1 MTIHGQLSD
10 SRPLRGRL
18 DTRPRLSRRDSAGD
32 ILHILLLFT
41 SFAML
46 DRVTRALARIDETF
60 LQSPILVGGAI
71 RSNPWMWSAGVAA
84 LAAIGARWPQRV
96 FGNWSTLDNGRVLRS
111 LAVALL
117 AFLTWVGGLYEF
129 NYLSGELHLLD
140 RLLLLGL
147 AVASF
152 YRPIFLTPFVVQ
164 SRVITAQFIEP
175 FGSTSA
181 RNMDDLLVFALLAI
195 AAAHLLFALIGRR
208 ETAPVLLVI
217 GAAIATHYF
226 VPGRTKLTT
235 DWMATT
241 ELANL
246 PLSSYTAGFLG
257 HGDGAWARRAS
268 NVIRSIGWPVLA
280 GTLLIELGSA
290 LAVTHPKLMR
300 LWLIGPILFHTA
312 LFALTGFWFLG
323 WLILEIGVLI
333 ILLRPELRE
342 WVAQNAT
349 PARAGIA
356 LFVVV
361 AGGSFLFHPHNLTW
375 YDSPVSYGYRME
387 ARGESGVVYQVP
399 ISAFAPFVQDLS
411 FMRIKLGPTDPAS
424 EGYGYVVSQDHYR
437 ALQAAD
443 SFEEVRALEGV
454 VEVSR
459 LAPGRDF
466 MLRFME
472 HANNGPQGAWESLS
486 PPDYFWTSS
495 PDPQFDFQEPIE
507 TLNVL
512 LVTSIHNTGDPLYE
526 TRPIMTVELADS
538 GHPVVTNP

>member
-1 MTIHGQLSD
+1 VTIDGLLAD
-10 SRPLRGRL
+10 SRPLRGGL
-18 DTRPRLSRRDSAGD
+18 DTPPWLSRRDSAGD
-32 ILHILLLFT
+32 ILHILLLFAT
-41 SFAML
+41 FAVL
-46 DRVTRALARIDETF
+46 DRVTRALASIDDTF
-60 LQSPILVGGAI
+60 LEGPTLVGGAI
-71 RSNPWMWSAGVAA
+71 RSNPWMWAAGAAA
-84 LAAIGARWPQRV
+84 LAAIGTRWPRRF
-96 FGNWSTLDNGRVLRS
+96 FGNWSTLEKGRVLRS

-117 AFLTWVGGLYEF
+117 AFLTWVGVLYEF
-129 NYLSGELHLLD
+129 NFLLGELHLID
-140 RLLLLGL
+140 RMLLFGL

-152 YRPIFLTPFVVQ
+152 CRPIFLTLFVIQ
-164 SRVITAQFIEP
+164 SRVITTQFIEP

-195 AAAHLLFALIGRR
+195 AAAHILFVFIDRR
-208 ETAPVLLVI
+208 ETAPVLLVVS
-217 GAAIATHYF
+217 AAIATHYF

-235 DWMATT
+235 DWITIN
-241 ELANL
+241 ELSNL

-257 HGDGAWARRAS
+257 HGDGAWARSAS
-268 NVIRSIGWPVLA
+268 NVIRSIGWPALA
-280 GTLLIELGSA
+280 GTLLVEMGS
-290 LAVTHPKLMR
+290 LVAVVHPKLMR

-333 ILLRPELRE
+333 ILFKPELRE

-361 AGGSFLFHPHNLTW
+361 AGGSFLFHPHPLTW

-411 FMRIKLGPTDPAS
+411 FMRAKLGLTEPAS
-424 EGYGYVVSQDHYR
+424 GGYGYVVSQDEYR
-437 ALQAAD
+437 ALQAVD
-443 SFEEVRALEGV
+443 SFEDVRALEGV
-454 VEVSR
+454 VDASR
-459 LAPGRDF
+459 LGPARDF

-472 HANNGPQGAWESLS
+472 HTNTGPQGAWEALS

-495 PDPQFDFQEPIE
+495 PDPKFDFQEPIE
-507 TLNVL
+507 TLDVL
-512 LVTSIHNTGDPLYE
+512 LVTSIHNNGDPLYE
-526 TRPIMTVELADS
+526 TSPIMSVELDDR